1 MLRRETL
8 AEGESAR
15 GAAGFSRPTAGRRL
29 FHYHHQA
36 LGAGLYRLTGA
47 GAGPDESRRVV
58 EEIVRLPDLATGVIT
73 SDRDGLHPDFDDEAE
88 ELAGGFRILQWME
101 EITH

>member
-1 MLRRETL
+1 
-8 AEGESAR
+8 
-15 GAAGFSRPTAGRRL
+15 
-29 FHYHHQA
+29 
-36 LGAGLYRLTGA
+36 
-47 GAGPDESRRVV
+47 VV